1 MDMSRFSDDELEL
14 FHDLISRI
22 EDFLDMEEPTF
33 IRAYDE
39 DAEVFLPLSSGGS
52 VASIHY
58 TGDGIIIRSVVA
70 GEVEYRTLNGEPA
83 NMTADYIRARTVDT
97 YQRAQERA
105 DDAYAIVKERRWNT
119 KDSSDGND

>member
-1 MDMSRFSDDELEL
+1 MDMSQFSDEEMNIIKSLV
-14 FHDLISRI
+14 SRI
-22 EDFLDMEEPTF
+22 DEFLDMDEPSF

-58 TGDGIIIRSVVA
+58 TGDGLIIRSVVA

-83 NMTADYIRARTVDT
+83 KMTADYIRERTIDT
-97 YQRAQERA
+97 YQRARVRA
-105 DDAYAIVKERRWNT
+105 DNAYDMLVERGC
-119 KDSSDGND
+119 DPYE

>member
-14 FHDLISRI
+14 FHDLIGRI

-33 IRAYDE
+33 IRAYDQ

-83 NMTADYIRARTVDT
+83 KMTADYIRARTVDT

-105 DDAYAIVKERRWNT
+105 DDAYAIVQERGWNT
-119 KDSSDGND
+119 KDNSDGNN